1 MKTKC
6 GQGGRRRGP
15 DENDMKQPKLD
26 ERAKAAGVTWE
37 LAAESENGEGRIF
50 WNPKIFGKGIYVTVD
65 ESWIQGC
72 VDYAEA
78 VKAQSKER
86 KHETTVTGGC
96 CDQHNKG

>member
-78 VKAQSKER
+78 VKAQSRTSKR
-86 KHETTVTGGC
+86 FT
-96 CDQHNKG
+96 DIL